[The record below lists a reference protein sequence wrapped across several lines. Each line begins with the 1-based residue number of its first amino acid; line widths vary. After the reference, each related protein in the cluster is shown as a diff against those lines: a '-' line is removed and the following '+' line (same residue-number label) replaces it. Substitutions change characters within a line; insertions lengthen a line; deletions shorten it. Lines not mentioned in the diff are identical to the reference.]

1 MAVDF
6 QVLTINV
13 EDPVSRDPVTGRQEF
28 EGLAIFP
35 SNVNRAVVALNG
47 FKMDYAGNGVDH
59 QINVVEIDTDLRR
72 KGSNAPPVHDNH
84 VHFVVECQY
93 ADKNFDDPYFGYVS
107 VTVIADRV

>member
-6 QVLTINV
+6 QVITIDV
-13 EDPVSRDPVTGRQEF
+13 QDPVTEDPVIGRQEF

-47 FKMDYAGNGVDH
+47 FKMDYAGNEVDH
-59 QINVVEIDTDLRR
+59 HMNVVEIDADLRR
-72 KGSNAPPVHDNH
+72 KGSNASPIHGNH

-93 ADKNFDDPYFGYVS
+93 ADKNFNDPYFGYVS
-107 VTVIADRV
+107 VTVIAERV